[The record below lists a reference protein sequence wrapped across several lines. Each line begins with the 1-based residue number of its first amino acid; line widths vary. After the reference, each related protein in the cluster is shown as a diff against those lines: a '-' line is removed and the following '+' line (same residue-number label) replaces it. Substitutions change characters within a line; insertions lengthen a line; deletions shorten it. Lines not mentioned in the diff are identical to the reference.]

1 MKTMKMNNEL
11 IPVSKFEIFNANN
24 GKVVCWIFRHTY
36 KTALRI
42 IKAESNKSKVPQDRN
57 YISDFDE
64 LSKNCFKHE
73 IKSQK
78 QDQDE

>member
-1 MKTMKMNNEL
+1 MKTMRMNNEL

-36 KTALRI
+36 KTASRVI
-42 IKAESNKSKVPQDRN
+42 VAESNKSKILQDKN
-57 YISDFDE
+57 YMSDFDE
-64 LSKNCFKHE
+64 LSQNYFKHE